1 MAETIDLKRPIAE
14 LAAEVQAGKVSAVEL
29 VQASLDRIEAT
40 KDYHALLEVNPAALE
55 RARQVDARVAAGE
68 KLPLAGVP
76 FAAKDNYLTLDMHTT
91 AASKILKPFRA
102 PYQGPAIERLLA
114 AGAVLVAKA
123 NLDAFAHGSSTENSD
138 FGATKNPVDAARVP
152 GGSSGGSAAAVALGQ
167 VAFAL
172 GTDTGGS
179 IRLPASYCGVV
190 GLKPTYGLVPRTGVV
205 AMGSSTDVL
214 GPLTNRAADAAVVL
228 DVMAGRDASDAT
240 SIERDA
246 QGYAP
251 EPAKEHDLRG
261 LKIGLIK
268 EYLGDGLTPT
278 VRARLD
284 ETVQQLEARGAIVEP
299 ISLPAAQLAL
309 AAYYI
314 LVPAEV
320 SSNLARY
327 DGVRFGYSSAAAKT
341 LEETYRLSRQEGF
354 GAEAKRR
361 IIIGTYVLSSGYYDA
376 YYKRAQKVR
385 TKLIEEFKAAFAQ
398 YDLLLGPTA
407 PTPAFPL
414 GAKAHD
420 PLAMYLN
427 DVCTVAVNLVGAP
440 AISLPLGRDGGL
452 PIGLQ
457 LIAPQRAERQLFAAA
472 AATEAVIGDWESR

>member
-1 MAETIDLKRPIAE
+1 MAKMIDLKRPLAE
-14 LAAEVQAGKVSAVEL
+14 LAALVQSGEVTAAAL
-29 VQASLDRIEAT
+29 VQASLDQIAAT
-40 KDYHALLEVNPAALE
+40 QDFHTVLEINPDALAQAED
-55 RARQVDARVAAGE
+55 VDRRVAAGE
-68 KLPLAGVP
+68 LLSLAGVP
-76 FAAKDNYLTLDMHTT
+76 FAAKDNYLTTGRTHTT
-91 AASKILKPFRA
+91 AASHILEPFAA
-102 PYQGPAIERLLA
+102 PYQGPALDRLQA
-114 AGAVLVAKA
+114 AGAVMVAKL

-138 FGATKNPVDAARVP
+138 FGPTKNPVDPTRVP

-214 GPLTNRAADAAVVL
+214 GPLVNSTADAALVL
-228 DVMAGRDASDAT
+228 DIMAGRDGSDAT
-240 SIERDA
+240 SIERDTK
-246 QGYAP
+246 GYANV
-251 EPAKEHDLRG
+251 PAGELKG

-268 EYLGDGLTPT
+268 EYLGDGVSPT
-278 VRARLD
+278 IRARVD
-284 ETVQQLEARGAIVEP
+284 ETVQQLTARGAVVES
-299 ISLPAAQLAL
+299 ISLPATQLAL

-327 DGVRFGYSSAAAKT
+327 DGVRFGHSSAQAKD

-385 TKLIEEFKAAFAQ
+385 TKLIEEFEAAFAK

-427 DVCTVAVNLVGAP
+427 DVCTVAVNLVGVP

-472 AATEAVIGDWESR
+472 AATEAVIGDWSAR